1 MTRIALNNFCS
12 ILTSMNKIPNKV
24 RLVLK
29 DLNQDDSELA
39 ELCISRVTELLQSS
53 GCSDA
58 RSWATNLLPMVLGE
72 MAEVEEA
79 GDLDEW
85 LLDLDGA
92 EYEVVFGVQQVFS
105 EIQDKLAKRSSEDI
119 RDTLIYSI
127 EKTLSEID
135 RVRYQRLYG

>member
-1 MTRIALNNFCS
+1 
-12 ILTSMNKIPNKV
+12 MNKIPNKV

-105 EIQDKLAKRSSEDI
+105 EIQEKLAKRSSEDI

>member
-1 MTRIALNNFCS
+1 
-12 ILTSMNKIPNKV
+12 MNKIPNKV

-58 RSWATNLLPMVLGE
+58 RSWATNILPMVLGE
-72 MAEVEEA
+72 MAEVEGA

>member
-1 MTRIALNNFCS
+1 MT
-12 ILTSMNKIPNKV
+12 KIPSKV

-29 DLNQDDSELA
+29 ELKQDDSELA

-58 RSWATNLLPMVLGE
+58 RSWATNILPLVLGE
-72 MAEVEEA
+72 MSDVEGA

-92 EYEVVFGVQQVFS
+92 EYDVVFGIQQVFS
-105 EIQDKLAKRSSEDI
+105 EIQDKLAKKSTEDI
-119 RDTLIYSI
+119 RDAIIYSV
-127 EKTLSEID
+127 EKTLTEMD
-135 RVRYQRLYG
+135 RIRYQRLYG

>member
-1 MTRIALNNFCS
+1 
-12 ILTSMNKIPNKV
+12 MNKIPSKV

-58 RSWATNLLPMVLGE
+58 RSWATNILPMVLGE

-105 EIQDKLAKRSSEDI
+105 EIQDKLAKRSPEDI

>member
-1 MTRIALNNFCS
+1 
-12 ILTSMNKIPNKV
+12 MNKIPNKV

>member
-1 MTRIALNNFCS
+1 
-12 ILTSMNKIPNKV
+12 MNKIPNKV

-58 RSWATNLLPMVLGE
+58 RSWATNILPMVLGE

>member
-1 MTRIALNNFCS
+1 
-12 ILTSMNKIPNKV
+12 MNKIPNKV

-29 DLNQDDSELA
+29 DLNQDYSELA

-92 EYEVVFGVQQVFS
+92 EYEVVFGVHQVFS